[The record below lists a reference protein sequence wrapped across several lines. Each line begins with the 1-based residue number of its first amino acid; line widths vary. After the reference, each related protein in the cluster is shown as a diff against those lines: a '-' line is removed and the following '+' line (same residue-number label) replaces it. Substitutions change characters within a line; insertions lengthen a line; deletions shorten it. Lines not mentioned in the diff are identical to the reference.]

1 MLIFTDLPNIRV
13 LIIKQIAPRESRDFI
28 DFPLTFCQDILI
40 PSALPTGI
48 CLNCAYLI

>member
-28 DFPLTFCQDILI
+28 DFPLTSFQDSSAPY
-40 PSALPTGI
+40 PSHTHL
-48 CLNCAYLI
+48 